1 MTKPNFILKRTK
13 LLFQSNDE
21 VNKQLVLN
29 EYNKKRDLQPLK
41 KKDCYCGH
49 TINCDCSNPSFEE
62 FTHNLLNNNI
72 EENDLFNPR
81 LGY

>member
-29 EYNKKRDLQPLK
+29 EYNKKRDLQPVK
-41 KKDCYCGH
+41 EKDCYCGH
-49 TINCDCSNPSFEE
+49 TIHCDCSNPGINE
-62 FTHNLLNNNI
+62 FTMSILNNNI
-72 EENDLFNPR
+72 NKEL
-81 LGY
+81 